1 MNIQMQKNY
10 CKFIFNCFR
19 QSLKIE
25 EVEVEVDEDELKQN
39 TAINSKLGK

>member
-19 QSLKIE
+19 QGLKIE
-25 EVEVEVDEDELKQN
+25 EDGVEIDEDQLKKN